1 MNEDRKTRRE
11 FLMGSAVASGIL
23 LGGCNRAATPS
34 GAASGETAPVGRS
47 DVTLRIGTVL
57 ADVAK
62 EHTIST
68 LGYNGVI
75 PGPLI
80 RLREA
85 VPVTV
90 DLFNDTD
97 TSELVHWHGQIIP
110 AAVDGAAE
118 EKSLEVPPHGHIRY
132 QLTPQPAGARFVHTH
147 VMAMADLNRGTY
159 TGQFA
164 FVYIEPKENPG
175 RYDQEVF
182 LATHEFEPFFGA
194 EEMEEENGEQD
205 EATERKEREAI
216 QQHGKPNGW
225 EIGYQRFTINGKC
238 LGYGEPVRV
247 KEGQRVLFHILNA
260 SATENIQLALPGHQ
274 FQVIALD
281 GNPVPQPQ
289 TIEVLELGTAE
300 RISAV
305 VEMKNPGV
313 WILGTPKDDD
323 RKNGMGVVVEYAN
336 RTGAPRW
343 VKPLKRPWDYTIFGR
358 NGGAQTPAETIPL
371 VFGKINGGQG
381 GFNRWTIN
389 GKSFDEK
396 AAPTTLQ
403 KGNRYR
409 LVFNNQTDDAHP
421 IHLHRNSFELVNVN
435 GKATAGI
442 LKDVVLV
449 KGFKKIEVDVTPAMD
464 GLTLFH
470 CHQQLHMDYGF
481 KLLFNVV

>member
-1 MNEDRKTRRE
+1 MIENPKTRRE
-11 FLMGSAVASGIL
+11 FLTSSAIASGL
-23 LGGCNRAATPS
+23 LLASCNRTATPND
-34 GAASGETAPVGRS
+34 GASPATGPAGPA

-57 ADVAK
+57 ADIAK

-68 LGYNGVI
+68 LGYNGSV

-80 RLREA
+80 RLHEG

-90 DLFNDTD
+90 ELFNETD
-97 TSELVHWHGQIIP
+97 TPELVHWHGQIIP
-110 AAVDGAAE
+110 ADVDGAAE

-132 QLTPQPAGARFVHTH
+132 RLTPQPAGARFVHTH
-147 VMAMADLNRGTY
+147 LMSMGDLNRGTY

-164 FVYIEPKENPG
+164 FVYIEPKEKPG

-194 EEMEEENGEQD
+194 EEMEEDDVD
-205 EATERKEREAI
+205 EETKRKTKEA
-216 QQHGKPNGW
+216 QAKQEKPNGW
-225 EIGYQRFTINGKC
+225 EIGYQRFTINGKA

-274 FQVIALD
+274 FQVVALD

-289 TIEVLELGTAE
+289 SVEVLELGTAE

-323 RKNGMGVVVEYAN
+323 RKDGMGIVVEYAGK
-336 RTGAPRW
+336 TGAPRW
-343 VKPLKRPWDYTIFGR
+343 IKPPKRPWDYTIFGKP
-358 NGGAQTPAETIPL
+358 GGSPAAAETIPL

-381 GFNRWTIN
+381 GFNHWTVN
-389 GKSFDEK
+389 GKAFDEK

-403 KGNRYR
+403 KSKRYR
-409 LVFNNQTDDAHP
+409 LVFDNQTDDPHP
-421 IHLHRNSFELVNVN
+421 VHLHRNSFELVTVN
-435 GKATAGI
+435 GKATSGI
-442 LKDVVLV
+442 VKDVVLV
-449 KGFKKIEVDVTPAMD
+449 KGFQKIEADVTPAMD